1 VGIEIEGIKYK
12 KLKSQIIIIIFYYSN
27 IKMVKNTKGGSSHK
41 KLARK
46 NEELADKK
54 INTEI
59 DLLYSII
66 VIIDKNHGNA
76 FTAQLLWESGINPDL
91 KSLGGK
97 DLKVMHQRGKKA
109 LQDFKKTQ
117 SKIAHVSI
125 VSGITLTNNCIGY
138 VEEFLEIDHLNA
150 YLKEQIINREVY
162 DKLSNLMTAKSEISK
177 NEDDGGF
184 IFDRTDGKGGEEE
197 EVNIEDI

>member
-1 VGIEIEGIKYK
+1 
-12 KLKSQIIIIIFYYSN
+12 
-27 IKMVKNTKGGSSHK
+27 MVKNTKGGSSHK

-46 NEELADKK
+46 NEELAGKK

-97 DLKVMHQRGKKA
+97 ELKVMHQRGKKA
-109 LQDFKKTQ
+109 LQAFKKTQ
-117 SKIAHVSI
+117 SKIALVSL
-125 VSGITLTNNCIGY
+125 VTGITLTNNCIGY

-150 YLKEQIINREVY
+150 YLKEQIISREVY
-162 DKLSNLMTAKSEISK
+162 EKLSNLMTAKSEVH
-177 NEDDGGF
+177 NEEDGGF
-184 IFDRTDGKGGEEE
+184 IFDRTDGKNDEEA
-197 EVNIEDI
+197 EVNIEEI

>member
-1 VGIEIEGIKYK
+1 
-12 KLKSQIIIIIFYYSN
+12 
-27 IKMVKNTKGGSSHK
+27 MVKNTKGGSSHK

-54 INTEI
+54 INTDI

-97 DLKVMHQRGKKA
+97 
-109 LQDFKKTQ
+109 
-117 SKIAHVSI
+117 I
-125 VSGITLTNNCIGY
+125 
-138 VEEFLEIDHLNA
+138 
-150 YLKEQIINREVY
+150 
-162 DKLSNLMTAKSEISK
+162 
-177 NEDDGGF
+177 
-184 IFDRTDGKGGEEE
+184 
-197 EVNIEDI
+197 